1 MIAGCW
7 FDFCGAGNCV
17 IVFTVRRVVFLSWF
31 AEWCRVL
38 VVFVSGFVCDTSML
52 VSCVIWS
59 SGVTNV
65 NGGVASGLGGL
76 VLLSVIRFS
85 ESVLGVGDGGC
96 MLEI

>member
-1 MIAGCW
+1 M
-7 FDFCGAGNCV
+7 
-17 IVFTVRRVVFLSWF
+17 IVFAVRRVAFLSWF

-38 VVFVSGFVCDTSML
+38 VVVVSGFVCDTLML

-59 SGVTNV
+59 SGVASV

-85 ESVLGVGDGGC
+85 ASVLGVEEGGC